1 MARARSATHQSCRN
15 GAIVKRGEVIANSA
29 RNTRATIL
37 ACYHQAMDR
46 RRAKGEAERRFMLT
60 VPVAVRDTRRA
71 IGWTQ
76 AHLGDRVGVS
86 QASVSRFESGDIDR
100 LTLGEVGRLLDVLA
114 VRADLALTKP
124 HIVSSPLQRD
134 AAHARCVAYAAGRLR
149 AMGWDVRL
157 EVEIQGV
164 QSHGWIDVLA
174 CHGDSR
180 AAFVG
185 EVKTELADIGA
196 VQRQL
201 GWYTR
206 SAREAGRSLGWQID
220 ALASGLLVLAT
231 DANEARLTENRDL
244 IREAFPIRASQLVD
258 WLAVPTDHPAAPAV
272 ALIDP
277 RSRRQ
282 RWLIPTS
289 LDGRRSALRYAN
301 YREFMQR
308 GPERR
313 PR

>member
-1 MARARSATHQSCRN
+1 
-15 GAIVKRGEVIANSA
+15 
-29 RNTRATIL
+29 
-37 ACYHQAMDR
+37 MDR
-46 RRAKGEAERRFMLT
+46 RRAKGEAERRFLLT
-60 VPVAVRDTRRA
+60 VPLAVRDTRRA

-76 AHLGDRVGVS
+76 AQLASRVGMS

-100 LTLGEVGRLLDVLA
+100 VSLGEAGRMLDVLG
-114 VRADLALTKP
+114 VRADLALAKP
-124 HIVSSPLQRD
+124 HIVSAPLQRD
-134 AAHARCVAYAAGRLR
+134 AAHARCVAYSAGRLR

-157 EVEIQGV
+157 EVEIHGA

-174 CHGDSR
+174 YHRESR

-185 EVKTELADIGA
+185 EVKTELIDIGA

-201 GWYTR
+201 GWYAR
-206 SAREAGRSLGWQID
+206 SVRDVGRSFGWRID
-220 ALASGLLVLAT
+220 GLTSGLLVLAT
-231 DANEARLTENRDL
+231 QANEERLAQNRAL
-244 IREAFPIRASQLVD
+244 VREAFPTRASQLLD
-258 WLAVPTDHPAAPAV
+258 WLEVPTPQPPRPAV

-289 LDGRRSALRYAN
+289 LDGRRSPLRYAN
-301 YREFMQR
+301 YREFIQR
-308 GPERR
+308 GSERR

>member
-1 MARARSATHQSCRN
+1 
-15 GAIVKRGEVIANSA
+15 
-29 RNTRATIL
+29 
-37 ACYHQAMDR
+37 MDR
-46 RRAKGEAERRFMLT
+46 RRAKGEAERRFLLT

-76 AHLGDRVGVS
+76 AQLANRVGIS
-86 QASVSRFESGDIDR
+86 QASLSRFESGEIDR
-100 LTLGEVGRLLDVLA
+100 LSLAEAGRLLDALG
-114 VRADLALTKP
+114 VRAELALAKP
-124 HIVSSPLQRD
+124 HVVSSPLQRD
-134 AAHARCVAYAAGRLR
+134 AAHARCVAYTAGRLR

-157 EVEIQGV
+157 EVESQGV

-174 CHGDSR
+174 YHGESR

-185 EVKTELADIGA
+185 EVKTELVDIGA

-220 ALASGLLVLAT
+220 ALASGLVVLAT
-231 DANEARLTENRDL
+231 DANEARLAENRDL
-244 IREAFPIRASQLVD
+244 IREAFPIRASLLFD
-258 WLAVPTDHPAAPAV
+258 WLEVPTAHPAAPAV

-277 RSRRQ
+277 RSRRR

-301 YREFMQR
+301 YREFIQR